1 MKNVL
6 KKFSFLGSTYLAGN
20 IQGVGGGEKVQDSL
34 RVQEVALVVESLA
47 HLDEGEGGEV
57 PDPVGLGGLLVVD
70 PDQRDPIAGHLLTYP
85 LQDAENSVAGLA
97 VLAV

>member
-1 MKNVL
+1 MSN
-6 KKFSFLGSTYLAGN
+6 LARN
-20 IQGVGGGEKVQDSL
+20 IQGVRRGEEIQDSL

-47 HLDEGEGGEV
+47 HLDEGEGGKV
-57 PDPVGLGGLLVVD
+57 PNPVGLGGLLVVD
-70 PDQRDPIAGHLLTYP
+70 PDQCDPIAGHLLTYP

>member
-1 MKNVL
+1 MFL
-6 KKFSFLGSTYLAGN
+6 KCSGLVSSDLARY

-34 RVQEVALVVESLA
+34 RVQQVALVVESLA

-57 PDPVGLGGLLVVD
+57 PDAVGLSGLLVVD

>member
-1 MKNVL
+1 MVSND
-6 KKFSFLGSTYLAGN
+6 LARD
-20 IQGVGGGEKVQDSL
+20 IQGVRGGEEIQDPL

-57 PDPVGLGGLLVVD
+57 PDPVRLGGLLVVD
-70 PDQRDPIAGHLLTYP
+70 PDQRDPIAGHLLSYP
-85 LQDAENSVAGLA
+85 LQDAENSLAGLA

>member
-1 MKNVL
+1 MSN
-6 KKFSFLGSTYLAGN
+6 LARN
-20 IQGVGGGEKVQDSL
+20 IQGVRRGEEIQDSL

-70 PDQRDPIAGHLLTYP
+70 PDQRDPIASHLLPHP
-85 LQDAENSVAGLA
+85 LQHAQNSLAGLA

>member
-1 MKNVL
+1 MFL
-6 KKFSFLGSTYLAGN
+6 KCSGLVSSDLARY
-20 IQGVGGGEKVQDSL
+20 IQGVGRGEEVQDSF

-57 PDPVGLGGLLVVD
+57 PDAVGLSGLLVVD

>member
-1 MKNVL
+1 MV
-6 KKFSFLGSTYLAGN
+6 SSDLARY
-20 IQGVGGGEKVQDSL
+20 IQGVGGGEEVQDSL

-47 HLDEGEGGEV
+47 HLDEREGGEV
-57 PDPVGLGGLLVVD
+57 PDPVRLGGLLVVD